1 MMKYT
6 VKRLF
11 ELLPLLF
18 LISVAAF
25 AMVRILP
32 VDPATAYLDSVNIP
46 VTDEAVAQIKEE
58 MGLDKSIPVQ
68 YCIWLSNASKLDFGV
83 SYQSKRLVTQEIASG
98 LKYTLILA
106 GFALLWVVLFSVPLG
121 IISAV
126 RPKGVTNEMIR
137 ILTFL
142 LASIPEFW
150 LGFLM
155 VQFFSLKLGLFPVSG
170 ASGIRHIILPSLTLA
185 MSNVASYTKLL
196 RNSLLENFSQKYVLY
211 ARARGL
217 TRNEVLFRHVLPNS
231 LNPIITSLGLSLGG
245 MLSGAVVVENV
256 FAWPGLGQLIVKAV
270 AGRDYPVIQGYVLI
284 IAVIFIVCNF
294 FADLLCSLLNPRI
307 RLEA

>member
-1 MMKYT
+1 MLKYT
-6 VKRLF
+6 VKRLI

-18 LISVAAF
+18 LISIAAF

-46 VTDEAVAQIKEE
+46 VTEEAVAQIKEE
-58 MGLDKSIPVQ
+58 LGLDKSLPVQ
-68 YCIWLSNASKLDFGV
+68 YGIWLSNAVRLDFGV
-83 SYQSKRLVTQEIASG
+83 SYLSKRPVTQEMASG
-98 LKYTLILA
+98 LKLTLLLA
-106 GFALLWVVLFSVPLG
+106 GVSLLWVVLLSVPLG
-121 IISAV
+121 VISALKS
-126 RPKGVTNEMIR
+126 KGITNEIIR
-137 ILTFL
+137 VITFL

-155 VQFFSLKLGLFPVSG
+155 VQFFSLKLGLLPVSG
-170 ASGIRHIILPSLTLA
+170 ASTVRHIILPSLTLA
-185 MSNVASYTKLL
+185 VSNVASYTKLL
-196 RNSLLENFSQKYVLY
+196 RNSLLENISQKYALY
-211 ARARGL
+211 AKARGL
-217 TRNEVLFRHVLPNS
+217 TKREVLRRHVLPNS

-245 MLSGAVVVENV
+245 MLSGSVVVENV

-284 IAVIFIVCNF
+284 IAVIFVLCNF
-294 FADLLCSLLNPRI
+294 VADLLCSLLNPKI